1 MEQYFEEESATGGAL
16 INREIMRILFGY
28 VLHYKKQLGFS
39 LFCVMIITGAT
50 LTIPYCA
57 KTIFDRYI
65 IKQGYAVDEEKL
77 SHINNPEL
85 VNRAK
90 TAKSLGNR
98 TRFLFQSKLS
108 FFSKSQ
114 IKSFVDAGVF
124 SKEKYTLVESPRRD
138 NAAVARK
145 LASSVAAGKAIACGN
160 ASDSTSAPA
169 YLFKQGGFSEFTNK
183 ELLQVRSSDVAN
195 IMRYVLMMLAIFT
208 VQFIATYLQI
218 VSLMRLSQHSM
229 RDLRRDLFGH
239 VMSLE
244 VSYFDRN
251 PIGRLV
257 NRVSNDIE
265 VLNEMF
271 SSVLITL
278 FQDIL
283 ILSGITIIM
292 FVANVYLACAVAI
305 TFPLLFAV
313 TFVFR
318 IQARKA
324 YRIIRTKIAD
334 LNAFLNENISGVRI
348 VQIFVQEAKQVA
360 KFIKINNDVYKANIR
375 MVYVYAVF
383 RPLIDFFRWFAIAT
397 VIYLGS
403 RLIIDDR
410 VSYGMV
416 LMFIAYIGAFFEP
429 IGDLSEK
436 FDIMQSATAAGE
448 KILSVFNAEAKKE
461 ISPQDG
467 EPRVCTRADTRA
479 EATAPAAK
487 KRLAG
492 EIVFNDVWF
501 SYVPDEWV
509 LKGVSF
515 SVKPKETLAIV
526 GETGSGKTTI
536 ISILS
541 RLYGIQKGSIRVD
554 GIDINDIPYAELR
567 SNIATVMQEV
577 FLFSRS
583 LRENVILN
591 SPYDE
596 ERFKSVSQIT
606 HINRFI
612 RNLAQ
617 GENEQVM
624 ERGAT
629 FSAGERQLLA
639 FARALYADP
648 SILVLDEATS
658 NIDTETERLI
668 QDAITHLI
676 QGRTSI
682 IIAHRLSTIRNANR
696 ILVLEKGMIV
706 EQGDHD
712 SLLAKK
718 GMYYDLYK
726 MQFAEA

>member
-1 MEQYFEEESATGGAL
+1 MEQYFEEEPDGGAL
-16 INREIMRILFGY
+16 INKDILRILFGY
-28 VLHYKKQLGFS
+28 VWHYKKQLCFS
-39 LFCVMIITGAT
+39 LFCVVVITGAT

-65 IKQGYAVDEEKL
+65 IKQGYAVDAGKISL
-77 SHINNPEL
+77 AKNAEL
-85 VNRAK
+85 ARRAK
-90 TAKSLGNR
+90 SGKSLGAGKY
-98 TRFLFQSKLS
+98 FMFQSGLS
-108 FFSKSQ
+108 FFSKRQ
-114 IKSFVDAGVF
+114 IQSFIDAGIF
-124 SKEKYTLVESPRRD
+124 SRDKYTLVESPRRTD
-138 NAAVARK
+138 PKIARK
-145 LASSVAAGKAIACGN
+145 LESAVASGSAIACP
-160 ASDSTSAPA
+160 DST
-169 YLFKQGGFSEFTNK
+169 YLFKQGGFAGFTNK
-183 ELLQVRSSDVAN
+183 ELLKVRDSDVGN
-195 IMRYVLMMLAIFT
+195 IMRYVLFMLAIFT
-208 VQFIATYLQI
+208 VQFVATYLQI

-239 VMSLE
+239 ALSLE
-244 VSYFDRN
+244 VSYFDKN

-283 ILSGITIIM
+283 ILTGITGIM
-292 FVANVYLACAVAI
+292 FVANVYLACAVAV

-318 IQARKA
+318 VQARKA
-324 YRIIRTKIAD
+324 YRVIRTKIAD

-348 VQIFVQEAKQVA
+348 VQIFVQEAKQIA
-360 KFIKINNDVYKANIR
+360 KFIKINDDVYRANIR
-375 MVYVYAVF
+375 QVYIYAVF

-403 RLIIDDR
+403 RLIFDDR
-410 VSYGMV
+410 LSYGMV

-448 KILSVFNAEAKKE
+448 KILSVFNAKAKKE
-461 ISPQDG
+461 LSGPHQDAPEG
-467 EPRVCTRADTRA
+467 PPA
-479 EATAPAAK
+479 EGV
-487 KRLAG
+487 KRLSGGIA
-492 EIVFNDVWF
+492 FNDVWF
-501 SYVPDEWV
+501 SYAQGAAIAPEEWV
-509 LKGVSF
+509 LRGISF
-515 SVKPKETLAIV
+515 SVKPRETLAIV

-536 ISILS
+536 ISLLS
-541 RLYGIQKGSIRVD
+541 RLYPVQKGSITVD
-554 GIDINDIPYAELR
+554 GVDINDIPYNVLR
-567 SNIATVMQEV
+567 KNIATVMQDV
-577 FLFSRS
+577 FLFSRT
-583 LRENVILN
+583 LRGNVILN
-591 SPYDE
+591 SPFE
-596 ERFKSVSQIT
+596 AERFASVGRIT
-606 HINRFI
+606 HIDKFI
-612 RNLAQ
+612 KNLAG

-668 QDAITHLI
+668 QDAIAHLI

-682 IIAHRLSTIRNANR
+682 IIAHRLSTIRNASQ
-696 ILVLEKGMIV
+696 IIVLEKGCIV
-706 EQGDHD
+706 EQGNHE
-712 SLLAKK
+712 SLLAKR
-718 GMYYDLYK
+718 GRYYDLYK
-726 MQFAEA
+726 MQFSEA

>member
-1 MEQYFEEESATGGAL
+1 MEQYFEEDTSAGGAL
-16 INREIMRILFGY
+16 FNKDIMRIMLGY
-28 VLHYKKQLGFS
+28 VLRYKKRLVFS
-39 LFCVMIITGAT
+39 LACVVVITGAT

-65 IKQGYAVDEEKL
+65 IKQGYVADAEKCKA
-77 SHINNPEL
+77 SGNADL
-85 VNRAK
+85 VKRVKAG
-90 TAKSLGNR
+90 KSLGNGR
-98 TRFLFQSKLS
+98 YFLFQSGLS
-108 FFSKSQ
+108 FFSKHQ
-114 IKSFVDAGVF
+114 IQSFIDAGVF
-124 SKEKYTLVESPRRD
+124 SKDKYTLVESPRRTD
-138 NAAVARK
+138 PAVSQKLNNAVATARA
-145 LASSVAAGKAIACGN
+145 LACA
-160 ASDSTSAPA
+160 DSL
-169 YLFKQGGFSEFTNK
+169 YLFKQAGFSDFTNK
-183 ELLQVRSSDVAN
+183 ELLQVRSDDVRN
-195 IMRYVLMMLAIFT
+195 VMRYVLYMLLIFT
-208 VQFIATYLQI
+208 VQFAATYLQI
-218 VSLMRLSQHSM
+218 VSLMRLSQHAM
-229 RDLRRDLFGH
+229 RDLRKDLFGH
-239 VMSLE
+239 VLSLS

-283 ILSGITIIM
+283 ILAGITFIM
-292 FVANVYLACAVAI
+292 FFANVYLAAAVAI
-305 TFPLLFAV
+305 TFPLLFIV

-348 VQIFVQEAKQVA
+348 VQIFVQEAKQIA
-360 KFIKINNDVYKANIR
+360 KFVRINNEVYKANIR
-375 MVYVYAVF
+375 QVYIYAVF

-403 RLIIDDR
+403 RLILDDR

-448 KILSVFNAEAKKE
+448 KILGVFNARAKKE
-461 ISPQDG
+461 TIAQQGPGVPDAPQKTG
-467 EPRVCTRADTRA
+467 SG
-479 EATAPAAK
+479 PAK
-487 KRLAG
+487 GRLSG
-492 EIVFNDVWF
+492 EIVFDNVWF
-501 SYVPDEWV
+501 SYNPGEWV
-509 LKGVSF
+509 LQGVSF
-515 SVKPKETLAIV
+515 SVLPRQTLAIV

-536 ISILS
+536 ISLLS
-541 RLYGIQKGSIRVD
+541 RLYDIQKGVITVD
-554 GIDINDIPYAELR
+554 GRNISDIPYDVLR
-567 SNIATVMQEV
+567 RNIATVMQDV

-583 LRENVILN
+583 LRDNVILN
-591 SPYDE
+591 APYDE
-596 ERFKSVSQIT
+596 ERFKSVGRIT
-606 HINRFI
+606 HIDKFI
-612 RNLAQ
+612 ANLSK

-668 QDAITHLI
+668 QDAIAHLVR
-676 QGRTSI
+676 GRTSI
-682 IIAHRLSTIRNANR
+682 IIAHRLSTVRNADR
-696 ILVLEKGMIV
+696 IIVLEKGRIA
-706 EQGDHD
+706 EQGTHA
-712 SLLAKK
+712 SLLARR

-726 MQFAEA
+726 MQFSEA